1 MFSAT
6 YKLLDYSRQVICL
19 DNARNSNIFVQLY
32 SQIEANECDAHE
44 CRNGFLNDKHHV
56 MIELLQLFDCVMT

>member
-19 DNARNSNIFVQLY
+19 DNARNANTFVQLY
-32 SQIEANECDAHE
+32 SQIEANECDAQE
-44 CRNGFLNDKHHV
+44 STNGSL
-56 MIELLQLFDCVMT
+56 MTNTM